1 MFALQ
6 EPHAGNV
13 GRVHEW
19 KPVMWMECAVRAPGT
34 RQRAPN
40 KGRQIEFLIR
50 VDKLT
55 HFYWFAN
62 IPRPFLLPRR
72 HPPNERRRR
81 PSMQWICYGRS
92 HYSNLAAAVNMHVGL
107 FYNSNRNL
115 LHAYSVVARAKF
127 LYTACAFLT
136 CFSQAKTVGGS
147 LQLFIQTEEER
158 VQKIPG
164 GTQCQ

>member
-1 MFALQ
+1 
-6 EPHAGNV
+6 
-13 GRVHEW
+13 
-19 KPVMWMECAVRAPGT
+19 MECAVRAPGT

-81 PSMQWICYGRS
+81 PSMQWMCYGRS

-115 LHAYSVVARAKF
+115 LHAYSVVGRAKF

-136 CFSQAKTVGGS
+136 CFSTRRRRCRQRRWEAACNC
-147 LQLFIQTEEER
+147 LFKQRKSECKKYQEEHSASEF
-158 VQKIPG
+158 
-164 GTQCQ
+164 T